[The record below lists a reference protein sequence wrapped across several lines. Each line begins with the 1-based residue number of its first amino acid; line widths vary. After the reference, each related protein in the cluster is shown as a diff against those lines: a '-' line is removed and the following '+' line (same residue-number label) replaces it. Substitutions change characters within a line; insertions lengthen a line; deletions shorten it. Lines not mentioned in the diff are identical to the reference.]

1 MFFYETNQNTMLNTY
16 MLKAIDKIVEQLK
29 RIKYLNLLV
38 FKRGKKSF
46 SIKLSGKKYSAVN
59 GASFYHNYHEIFTQK
74 IYHFEPNSLD
84 KVFVIDCGSNFGLA
98 IIYFLRNFNN
108 CEILGFEADPVVFES
123 LAKNL
128 KSYDSSKYKVLNYA
142 LWDKE
147 GFLNFN
153 NTGDDSGSLLNNSH
167 SDSQL
172 VVKTVLLS
180 NYIKNRHVDF
190 LKIDIEG
197 AELNVIEEIKDYLGL
212 VKNIFIEFHSFVGQ
226 KQNLSTIIKILE
238 EKGFRIYIQE
248 QFVSDKPLIKETSY
262 LGMDM
267 MLLIFGKN
275 ESFESNV

>member
-1 MFFYETNQNTMLNTY
+1 MIYTY
-16 MLKAIDKIVEQLK
+16 TLKAIDKIVEQSK
-29 RIKYLNLLV
+29 KIKYLNLLL
-38 FKRGKKSF
+38 FRRGNKSF
-46 SIKLSGKKYSAVN
+46 SIKLWGKKYSALN
-59 GASFYHNYHEIFTQK
+59 GSSFYHNYHEIFTK
-74 IYHFEPNSLD
+74 KLYHFEPKSSD
-84 KVFVIDCGSNFGLA
+84 KVFIIDCGSNFGLS
-98 IIYFLRNFNN
+98 IIYFLRNYKK
-108 CEILGFEADPVVFES
+108 CEILGFEADPIVFES
-123 LAKNL
+123 LTQNL
-128 KSYDSSKYKVLNYA
+128 KSYDSLNYKVLNYA

-153 NTGDDSGSLLNNSH
+153 NTGDDSGSLVNNSH

-180 NYIKNRHVDF
+180 NYIKNRQVDF

-197 AELNVIEEIKDYLGL
+197 AELKVIEEIKDCLGL

-248 QFVSDKPLIKETSY
+248 QFVSEKPLVKETSY

>member
-1 MFFYETNQNTMLNTY
+1 